1 MDNEEK
7 SIKKLNKDINI
18 LLCYLSLFP
27 FSYLTFKLALS
38 TLSATS
44 QQFATSLLSLFYSI
58 FQSKL
63 TKPSVILPHSSRTHS
78 N

>member
-7 SIKKLNKDINI
+7 SIQKLNKDINI
-18 LLCYLSLFP
+18 FLCYLFLFP
-27 FSYLTFKLALS
+27 FSYLTFKLAFS
-38 TLSATS
+38 PLSAPS

-63 TKPSVILPHSSRTHS
+63 TKAFSYTVPFFKNSF
-78 N
+78 